1 MKNTPITSRVNK
13 GQASKTKEPLLN
25 VGPAG
30 VNGNN
35 KTRDIKSPATKRGY
49 AMSSPFKK
57 TGDKDKKNTNPG
69 IDPPK
74 KKKASTSNTVIGDN
88 KEVKV
93 QTVLKTDGV
102 GDSIIKGTEGTAAK
116 DGALKGQRK
125 GAKLSD
131 KGWTDYLKN
140 ELPERKADRHA
151 EDVKLGIREEGTK
164 AVAATEDVVV
174 KGSGPKEET
183 SEIVLKKA
191 YQGDGQASHERRKNI
206 RDAKNLG
213 KQGKQV
219 EMKQARSDWRNKT
232 SAEKKEAGGRHKFMK
247 SKRKGANDTK
257 NKYVGSVVADEKIN
271 RTNQSKQNIG
281 ANSTKSVQGNDV
293 NQTQSD
299 VADQTTIKGKPVEKK
314 VDYKAVFGGMLDK
327 MEKTPTGSTPPPVDK
342 TDDLSPDAA
351 AQKASSGF
359 FKKKSPMKMKYFK

>member
-1 MKNTPITSRVNK
+1 MKNTPITSKVSK

-35 KTRDIKSPATKRGY
+35 KTRDVKSPATKKGY

-57 TGDKDKKNTNPG
+57 TGDGDKKKTNPG

-74 KKKASTSNTVIGDN
+74 KKKSSTSSTVIGDN

-93 QTVLKTDGV
+93 QTVLNTAGV
-102 GDSIIKGTEGTAAK
+102 GNSLIDGPEIKRNLTDNDVWNGDIGGVQAEYGTRDKYDAAAQSHRNKTKGFKAKTIGTGKFEAP
-116 DGALKGQRK
+116 
-125 GAKLSD
+125 
-131 KGWTDYLKN
+131 T
-140 ELPERKADRHA
+140 
-151 EDVKLGIREEGTK
+151 
-164 AVAATEDVVV
+164 VV
-174 KGSGPKEET
+174 KGSDPKEEV

-219 EMKQARSDWRNKT
+219 EMKQARSDWRNKD

-247 SKRKGANDTK
+247 SKRKGANDTR
-257 NKYVGSVVADEKIN
+257 NEYVGSVVADEKTN
-271 RTNQSKQNIG
+271 RTNQSKQNIS
-281 ANSTKSVQGNDV
+281 AKSTKSVQGNDV

-299 VADQTTIKGKPVEKK
+299 VADQTTIQGKPVKKK
-314 VDYKAVFGGMLDK
+314 VDYTGVFKGMLDN
-327 MEKTPTGSTPPPVDK
+327 MEKTPTGSTPPPVKTGDNLNPEAVDK
-342 TDDLSPDAA
+342 
-351 AQKASSGF
+351 KASSGF
-359 FKKKSPMKMKYFK
+359 FKKKSPLKMKYFK

>member
-1 MKNTPITSRVNK
+1 MKNTPITSKVSK

-35 KTRDIKSPATKRGY
+35 KTRDVKSPATKKGY

-57 TGDKDKKNTNPG
+57 TGDGDKKKTNPG
-69 IDPPK
+69 IKPK
-74 KKKASTSNTVIGDN
+74 NGNSSTTQTVLGN
-88 KEVKV
+88 KGEVKA
-93 QTVLKTDGV
+93 QTILKTDGV
-102 GDSIIKGTEGTAAK
+102 GDSLTKGTEGTAAK

-125 GAKLSD
+125 GAKMSD
-131 KGWTDYLKN
+131 KGWAEYLKN
-140 ELPERKADRHA
+140 ESPERKAERHA

-164 AVAATEDVVV
+164 AIAATKDIVV
-174 KGSGPKEET
+174 KGSDPKEEV

-219 EMKQARSDWRNKT
+219 EMKQARSDWRNKD

-247 SKRKGANDTK
+247 SKRKDANDTR
-257 NKYVGSVVADEKIN
+257 NEYVGSVVADEKTN
-271 RTNQSKQNIG
+271 RTNQSKQNIS
-281 ANSTKSVQGNDV
+281 AKSTKSVQGNDV

-299 VADQTTIKGKPVEKK
+299 VADQTTIQGKPVKKK
-314 VDYKAVFGGMLDK
+314 VDYTGVFKGMLDN
-327 MEKTPTGSTPPPVDK
+327 MEKTPTGSTPPPVKTGDNLNPEAVDK
-342 TDDLSPDAA
+342 
-351 AQKASSGF
+351 KASSGF
-359 FKKKSPMKMKYFK
+359 FKKKSPLKMKYFK